1 MSLILS
7 SKAQLEQALS
17 PYWKQGATIGFVP
30 TMGALHAGHCS
41 LMHAAKA
48 VNEVVVLSIFVNPRQ
63 FNDSADFDKYPRT
76 LTADIACAETEGVDF
91 IYLPSYDEL
100 FSSHSVA
107 SEVQLNGLD
116 LSMEGA
122 SRPGHFRGVVEVV
135 YALFDHVNPSNAYFG
150 QKDFQQLAI
159 IRAMVSSLKL
169 TVSIVSCPT
178 LRETDGLA
186 MSSRNLRLSQSE
198 RQEALVLYKALSF
211 VRDYW
216 QPSRKVA
223 NDTKKYGKLSI
234 DICNEWLIWRLVVS
248 KVATLE
254 EIRSTYSLGD
264 VLKLNAILDMR
275 EDVTEFQRIDA
286 EKASKR

>member
-1 MSLILS
+1 MSVILS
-7 SKAQLEQALS
+7 SKAQLEQSLN
-17 PYWKQGATIGFVP
+17 PYWKRGATIGFVP

-41 LMHAAKA
+41 LMHEAKA
-48 VNEVVVLSIFVNPRQ
+48 ANEVVVLSIFVNPRQ

-76 LTADIACAETEGVDF
+76 LTEDIKCAETEGVDF

-100 FSSHSVA
+100 FSGHSVA

-116 LSMEGA
+116 LLMEGA

-135 YALFDHVNPSNAYFG
+135 YALFEHVNPSNAYFG

-169 TVSIVSCPT
+169 PASIVSCPT
-178 LRETDGLA
+178 LREADGLA

-211 VRDYW
+211 VKEHWKNRPSTAVLDQAKQLIAASTLRLDYLLLVDPNSLLPIANNA
-216 QPSRKVA
+216 QSAVVCVA
-223 NDTKKYGKLSI
+223 AYCGEVRLI
-234 DICNEWLIWRLVVS
+234 DNMLLL
-248 KVATLE
+248 A
-254 EIRSTYSLGD
+254 D
-264 VLKLNAILDMR
+264 
-275 EDVTEFQRIDA
+275 
-286 EKASKR
+286 

>member
-216 QPSRKVA
+216 QKRSPEELMDQAKQLITSSTLRLDYLLLVDPYTLLPIVNNAQSAVVCVA
-223 NDTKKYGKLSI
+223 AYCGEVQLI
-234 DICNEWLIWRLVVS
+234 DNMLLL
-248 KVATLE
+248 A
-254 EIRSTYSLGD
+254 D
-264 VLKLNAILDMR
+264 
-275 EDVTEFQRIDA
+275 
-286 EKASKR
+286 

>member
-1 MSLILS
+1 MSVILS
-7 SKAQLEQALS
+7 SKAQLEQSLN
-17 PYWKQGATIGFVP
+17 PYWKRGATIGFVP

-48 VNEVVVLSIFVNPRQ
+48 ANEVVVLSIFVNPRQ

-76 LTADIACAETEGVDF
+76 LTEDIKCAETEGVDF

-100 FSSHSVA
+100 FSGQSVA
-107 SEVQLNGLD
+107 PEVQLNGLD

-135 YALFDHVNPSNAYFG
+135 YALFEHVNPSNAYFG

-169 TVSIVSCPT
+169 PVSIVSCPT
-178 LRETDGLA
+178 LREADGLA

-198 RQEALVLYKALSF
+198 HQEALVLYKALSF
-211 VRDYW
+211 VKKHWKNRPSMEVLDQAKQLIAASTLRLDYLLLVDPDSLLPIANNA
-216 QPSRKVA
+216 QSAVVCVA
-223 NDTKKYGKLSI
+223 AYCGEVRLI
-234 DICNEWLIWRLVVS
+234 DNMLLL
-248 KVATLE
+248 A
-254 EIRSTYSLGD
+254 D
-264 VLKLNAILDMR
+264 
-275 EDVTEFQRIDA
+275 
-286 EKASKR
+286 

>member
-1 MSLILS
+1 MSVILS
-7 SKAQLEQALS
+7 SKAQLEQSLN
-17 PYWKQGATIGFVP
+17 PYWKRGATIGFVP

-48 VNEVVVLSIFVNPRQ
+48 ANEVVVLSIFVNPRQ

-76 LTADIACAETEGVDF
+76 LTEDIKCAESEGVDF

-100 FSSHSVA
+100 FTGQSVA

-135 YALFDHVNPSNAYFG
+135 YALFEHVNPSNAYFG

-169 TVSIVSCPT
+169 RVSIVSCPT
-178 LRETDGLA
+178 LREIDGLA

-211 VRDYW
+211 VKEHWKNRPSMEVLEQAKQLIAASTLRLDYLLLVDPDSLLPIANNA
-216 QPSRKVA
+216 QSAVVCVA
-223 NDTKKYGKLSI
+223 AYCGEVRLI
-234 DICNEWLIWRLVVS
+234 DNMLLL
-248 KVATLE
+248 A
-254 EIRSTYSLGD
+254 D
-264 VLKLNAILDMR
+264 
-275 EDVTEFQRIDA
+275 
-286 EKASKR
+286 

>member
-7 SKAQLEQALS
+7 SKAQLEQALN

-41 LMHAAKA
+41 LMHAANA

-63 FNDSADFDKYPRT
+63 FNDATDFDKYPRT
-76 LTADIACAETEGVDF
+76 LTADLELAETEGVDF

-100 FSSHSVA
+100 FSGHSVA

-135 YALFDHVNPSNAYFG
+135 YALFEHVNPSRAYFG

-169 TVSIVSCPT
+169 SVSIVSCPT
-178 LRETDGLA
+178 LREPDGLA
-186 MSSRNLRLSQSE
+186 MSSRNLRLSNIE

-211 VRDYW
+211 VRDHW
-216 QPSRKVA
+216 QQRAPGELIDQAKRLISESTLRLDYLLLVDPNTLLPIANNAQSAVVCVA
-223 NDTKKYGKLSI
+223 AYCGAVRLI
-234 DICNEWLIWRLVVS
+234 DNMLLL
-248 KVATLE
+248 A
-254 EIRSTYSLGD
+254 D
-264 VLKLNAILDMR
+264 
-275 EDVTEFQRIDA
+275 
-286 EKASKR
+286 

>member
-216 QPSRKVA
+216 QKRSPEELMDQAKQLITSSTLRLDYLLLVDPYTLLPIVNNAQSAVVCVA
-223 NDTKKYGKLSI
+223 AYCGEVRLIDNMLLSA
-234 DICNEWLIWRLVVS
+234 D
-248 KVATLE
+248 
-254 EIRSTYSLGD
+254 
-264 VLKLNAILDMR
+264 
-275 EDVTEFQRIDA
+275 
-286 EKASKR
+286 

>member
-1 MSLILS
+1 MSVILS
-7 SKAQLEQALS
+7 SKAQLEQSLNT
-17 PYWKQGATIGFVP
+17 YWKRGATIGFVP

-48 VNEVVVLSIFVNPRQ
+48 ANEVVVLSIFVNPRQ

-76 LTADIACAETEGVDF
+76 LTEDIKCAEMEGVDF
-91 IYLPSYDEL
+91 IYLPVYDEL
-100 FSSHSVA
+100 FSGHSVA

-135 YALFDHVNPSNAYFG
+135 YALFEHVNPRNAYFG

-169 TVSIVSCPT
+169 PVSIVSCPT
-178 LRETDGLA
+178 LREIDGLA

-211 VRDYW
+211 VKEHWKNRPSMEVLEQAKQLIAASTLRLDYLLLVDPDSLLPIANNA
-216 QPSRKVA
+216 QSAVVCVA
-223 NDTKKYGKLSI
+223 AYCGEVRLI
-234 DICNEWLIWRLVVS
+234 DNMLLL
-248 KVATLE
+248 A
-254 EIRSTYSLGD
+254 D
-264 VLKLNAILDMR
+264 
-275 EDVTEFQRIDA
+275 
-286 EKASKR
+286 

>member
-1 MSLILS
+1 MSVILS
-7 SKAQLEQALS
+7 SKAQLEQSLNT
-17 PYWKQGATIGFVP
+17 YWKQGATIGFVP

-48 VNEVVVLSIFVNPRQ
+48 ANEVVVLSIFVNPRQ

-76 LTADIACAETEGVDF
+76 LSEDIKCAEMEGVDF

-100 FSSHSVA
+100 FSGHSVA

-135 YALFDHVNPSNAYFG
+135 YALFEHVNPSNAYFG

-178 LRETDGLA
+178 LREADGLA

-198 RQEALVLYKALSF
+198 RQEALVLYKSLSF
-211 VRDYW
+211 VKEHWKIRPSTEVLDQAKQLIAASTLRLDYLLLVDPDSLLPIANNA
-216 QPSRKVA
+216 QSAVVCVA
-223 NDTKKYGKLSI
+223 AYCGEVRLI
-234 DICNEWLIWRLVVS
+234 DNMLLL
-248 KVATLE
+248 A
-254 EIRSTYSLGD
+254 D
-264 VLKLNAILDMR
+264 
-275 EDVTEFQRIDA
+275 
-286 EKASKR
+286 

>member
-1 MSLILS
+1 MSVILS
-7 SKAQLEQALS
+7 SKAQLEQALN

-41 LMHAAKA
+41 LVHAANA

-63 FNDSADFDKYPRT
+63 FNDSTDFDKYPRT
-76 LTADIACAETEGVDF
+76 LTADLELAETEGVDF

-100 FSSHSVA
+100 FSGHSVA

-135 YALFDHVNPSNAYFG
+135 YALFEHVNPSRAYFG

-169 TVSIVSCPT
+169 SVSIVSCPT
-178 LRETDGLA
+178 LREPDGLA
-186 MSSRNLRLSQSE
+186 MSSRNLRLSNIE

-211 VRDYW
+211 VRDHW
-216 QPSRKVA
+216 QQRAPEELIDQAKRLISESTLRLDYLLLVDPNTLLPIANNAQSAVVCVA
-223 NDTKKYGKLSI
+223 AYCGAVRLI
-234 DICNEWLIWRLVVS
+234 DNMLLL
-248 KVATLE
+248 A
-254 EIRSTYSLGD
+254 D
-264 VLKLNAILDMR
+264 
-275 EDVTEFQRIDA
+275 
-286 EKASKR
+286 

>member
-1 MSLILS
+1 
-7 SKAQLEQALS
+7 
-17 PYWKQGATIGFVP
+17 
-30 TMGALHAGHCS
+30 MGALHAGHCS

-48 VNEVVVLSIFVNPRQ
+48 ANEVVVLSIFVNPRQ

-76 LTADIACAETEGVDF
+76 LTEDIKCAEAEGVDF

-100 FSSHSVA
+100 FSRPSVA
-107 SEVQLNGLD
+107 SDVQLNGLD

-135 YALFDHVNPSNAYFG
+135 YALFEHVNPSNAYFG

-169 TVSIVSCPT
+169 RVSIVSCPT
-178 LRETDGLA
+178 LREIDGLA

-211 VRDYW
+211 VKEHWKNRPSMEVLDQAKQLIAASTLRLDYLLLVDPDSLLPISNNA
-216 QPSRKVA
+216 QSAVVCVA
-223 NDTKKYGKLSI
+223 AYCGEVRLI
-234 DICNEWLIWRLVVS
+234 DNMLLL
-248 KVATLE
+248 A
-254 EIRSTYSLGD
+254 D
-264 VLKLNAILDMR
+264 
-275 EDVTEFQRIDA
+275 
-286 EKASKR
+286 

>member
-1 MSLILS
+1 
-7 SKAQLEQALS
+7 
-17 PYWKQGATIGFVP
+17 
-30 TMGALHAGHCS
+30 
-41 LMHAAKA
+41 
-48 VNEVVVLSIFVNPRQ
+48 
-63 FNDSADFDKYPRT
+63 
-76 LTADIACAETEGVDF
+76 
-91 IYLPSYDEL
+91 LPSKR
-100 FSSHSVA
+100 F
-107 SEVQLNGLD
+107 
-116 LSMEGA
+116 
-122 SRPGHFRGVVEVV
+122 
-135 YALFDHVNPSNAYFG
+135 
-150 QKDFQQLAI
+150 
-159 IRAMVSSLKL
+159 
-169 TVSIVSCPT
+169 
-178 LRETDGLA
+178 
-186 MSSRNLRLSQSE
+186 
-198 RQEALVLYKALSF
+198 F

>member
-1 MSLILS
+1 MSVILS
-7 SKAQLEQALS
+7 SKAQLEQSLNT
-17 PYWKQGATIGFVP
+17 YWKQGATIGFVP

-41 LMHAAKA
+41 LMHAAKTA
-48 VNEVVVLSIFVNPRQ
+48 NEVVVLSIFVNPRQ

-76 LTADIACAETEGVDF
+76 LSEDIKCAEMEGVDF

-100 FSSHSVA
+100 FSGHSVA

-135 YALFDHVNPSNAYFG
+135 YALFEHVNPRNAYFG

-169 TVSIVSCPT
+169 PVSIVSCPT
-178 LRETDGLA
+178 LREIDGLA

-198 RQEALVLYKALSF
+198 RQEALVLYKSLSF
-211 VRDYW
+211 VKEHWKNRPSTEVLDQAKQLIAASTLRLDYLLLVDPNSLLPIANNA
-216 QPSRKVA
+216 QSAVVCVA
-223 NDTKKYGKLSI
+223 AYCGEVRLI
-234 DICNEWLIWRLVVS
+234 DNMLLL
-248 KVATLE
+248 A
-254 EIRSTYSLGD
+254 D
-264 VLKLNAILDMR
+264 
-275 EDVTEFQRIDA
+275 
-286 EKASKR
+286 

>member
-1 MSLILS
+1 MSVILS
-7 SKAQLEQALS
+7 SKAQLEQSLNT
-17 PYWKQGATIGFVP
+17 YWKQGATIGFVP

-48 VNEVVVLSIFVNPRQ
+48 ANEVVVLSIFVNPRQ

-76 LTADIACAETEGVDF
+76 LSEDIKCAEMEGVDF

-100 FSSHSVA
+100 FSGHSVA

-135 YALFDHVNPSNAYFG
+135 YALFEHVNPCNAYFG

-169 TVSIVSCPT
+169 PVSIVSCPT
-178 LRETDGLA
+178 LREADGLA

-198 RQEALVLYKALSF
+198 RQEALVLYKSLSF
-211 VRDYW
+211 VKEHWKIRPSTEVLDQAKQLIAASTLRLDYLLLVDPDSLLPIANNA
-216 QPSRKVA
+216 QSAVVCVA
-223 NDTKKYGKLSI
+223 AYCGEVRLI
-234 DICNEWLIWRLVVS
+234 DNMLLL
-248 KVATLE
+248 A
-254 EIRSTYSLGD
+254 D
-264 VLKLNAILDMR
+264 
-275 EDVTEFQRIDA
+275 
-286 EKASKR
+286 

>member
-169 TVSIVSCPT
+169 TVSIISCPT

-216 QPSRKVA
+216 QKRSPEELMDQAKQLITSSTLRLDYLLLVDPYTLLPIVNNAQSAVVCVA
-223 NDTKKYGKLSI
+223 AYCGEVRLI
-234 DICNEWLIWRLVVS
+234 DNMLLL
-248 KVATLE
+248 A
-254 EIRSTYSLGD
+254 D
-264 VLKLNAILDMR
+264 
-275 EDVTEFQRIDA
+275 
-286 EKASKR
+286 

>member
-1 MSLILS
+1 
-7 SKAQLEQALS
+7 
-17 PYWKQGATIGFVP
+17 
-30 TMGALHAGHCS
+30 MGALDAGHCS
-41 LMHAAKA
+41 LMHAAKTA
-48 VNEVVVLSIFVNPRQ
+48 NEVVVLSIFVNPRQ

-76 LTADIACAETEGVDF
+76 LSEDIKCAEMEGVDF

-100 FSSHSVA
+100 FSGHSVA

-135 YALFDHVNPSNAYFG
+135 YALFEHVNPRNAYFG

-169 TVSIVSCPT
+169 PVSIVSCPT
-178 LRETDGLA
+178 LREADGLA

-211 VRDYW
+211 VKEHWKNRPSTEVLDQAKQLIAASTLRLDYLLLVDPNSLLPIANNA
-216 QPSRKVA
+216 QSAVVCVA
-223 NDTKKYGKLSI
+223 AYCGEVRLI
-234 DICNEWLIWRLVVS
+234 DNMLLL
-248 KVATLE
+248 A
-254 EIRSTYSLGD
+254 D
-264 VLKLNAILDMR
+264 
-275 EDVTEFQRIDA
+275 
-286 EKASKR
+286 

>member
-1 MSLILS
+1 MSVILS
-7 SKAQLEQALS
+7 SKAQLEQSLNT
-17 PYWKQGATIGFVP
+17 YWKRGATIGFVP

-48 VNEVVVLSIFVNPRQ
+48 ANEVVVLSIFVNPRQ

-76 LTADIACAETEGVDF
+76 LTEDFKCAETEGVDF

-100 FSSHSVA
+100 FSGQSVA

-135 YALFDHVNPSNAYFG
+135 YALFEHVNPSNAYFG

-169 TVSIVSCPT
+169 PVSIVSCPT
-178 LRETDGLA
+178 LREADGLA

-198 RQEALVLYKALSF
+198 RQEALVLYKSLSF
-211 VRDYW
+211 VKEHWKIRPSTEVLDQAKQLIAASTLRLDYLLLVDPDSLLPIANNA
-216 QPSRKVA
+216 QSAVVCVA
-223 NDTKKYGKLSI
+223 AYCGEVRLI
-234 DICNEWLIWRLVVS
+234 DNMLLL
-248 KVATLE
+248 A
-254 EIRSTYSLGD
+254 D
-264 VLKLNAILDMR
+264 
-275 EDVTEFQRIDA
+275 
-286 EKASKR
+286 

>member
-1 MSLILS
+1 MSVILS
-7 SKAQLEQALS
+7 SKAQLEQSLNT
-17 PYWKQGATIGFVP
+17 YWKQGATIGFVP

-41 LMHAAKA
+41 LMHVAKA
-48 VNEVVVLSIFVNPRQ
+48 ANEVVVLSIFVNPRQ

-76 LTADIACAETEGVDF
+76 LSEDIKCAEMEGVDF

-100 FSSHSVA
+100 FSGHSVA

-135 YALFDHVNPSNAYFG
+135 YALFEHVNPSNAYFG

-169 TVSIVSCPT
+169 PVSIVSCPT
-178 LRETDGLA
+178 LREADGLA

-198 RQEALVLYKALSF
+198 RQEALVLYKSLSF
-211 VRDYW
+211 VKEHWKNRPSTEVLDQAKQLIAASTLRLDYLLLVDPDSLLPIANNA
-216 QPSRKVA
+216 QSAVVCVA
-223 NDTKKYGKLSI
+223 AYCGEVRLI
-234 DICNEWLIWRLVVS
+234 DNMLLL
-248 KVATLE
+248 A
-254 EIRSTYSLGD
+254 D
-264 VLKLNAILDMR
+264 
-275 EDVTEFQRIDA
+275 
-286 EKASKR
+286 

>member
-1 MSLILS
+1 MSVILS
-7 SKAQLEQALS
+7 SKAQLEQSLNT
-17 PYWKQGATIGFVP
+17 YWKQGATIGFVP

-48 VNEVVVLSIFVNPRQ
+48 ANEVVVLSIFVNPRQ

-76 LTADIACAETEGVDF
+76 LTEDITCAEMEGVDF

-100 FSSHSVA
+100 FSGQSVA
-107 SEVQLNGLD
+107 SEVQLNGLE

-135 YALFDHVNPSNAYFG
+135 YALFEHVNPSNAYFG

-169 TVSIVSCPT
+169 PVSIVSCPT
-178 LRETDGLA
+178 LREADGLA

-198 RQEALVLYKALSF
+198 RQEALVLYKSLSF
-211 VRDYW
+211 VKEHWKIRPSTEVLDQAKQLIAASTLRLDYLLLVDPDSLLPIANNA
-216 QPSRKVA
+216 QSAVVCVA
-223 NDTKKYGKLSI
+223 AYCGEVRLI
-234 DICNEWLIWRLVVS
+234 DNMLLL
-248 KVATLE
+248 A
-254 EIRSTYSLGD
+254 D
-264 VLKLNAILDMR
+264 
-275 EDVTEFQRIDA
+275 
-286 EKASKR
+286 